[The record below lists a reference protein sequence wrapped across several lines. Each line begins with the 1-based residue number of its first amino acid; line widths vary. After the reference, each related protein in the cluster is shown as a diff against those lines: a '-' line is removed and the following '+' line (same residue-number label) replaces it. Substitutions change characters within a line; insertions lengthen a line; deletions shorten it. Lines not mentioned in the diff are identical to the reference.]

1 MTALSAKVS
10 AENKEQDASGTDL
23 SALFDQYFEVVE
35 ADTPELLDQ
44 VFRLRHKVYCV
55 ENPFED
61 PAAHPDGREKDLY
74 DDHAVHAAL
83 IFRGTSQ
90 VMGCV
95 RLILP
100 DTDSPALALP
110 VSELLD
116 EESLKALNSLPLDR
130 TAEISRYAVSKDFR
144 RRKGEERYADVGF
157 PYLNPKD
164 ERRIMPHVTLGL
176 MRGAL
181 QLCRAN
187 GITHFC
193 AVMEPS
199 LMRLVARFGLM
210 FQPIGPTV
218 DYHGRRQPCFATL
231 AHLDK
236 GMQKRSK
243 GFYDVVTR
251 CVQT

>member
-1 MTALSAKVS
+1 MTALLAKTNQEEEDQAAPGS
-10 AENKEQDASGTDL
+10 DL
-23 SALFDQYFEVVE
+23 GALFDQYFEVVP

-61 PAAHPDGREKDLY
+61 PTQHLDGRERDQY

-100 DTDSPALALP
+100 DRDSQALGLP
-110 VSELLD
+110 VADLLD
-116 EESLKALNSLPLDR
+116 EESLKVLNSLPVDR

-164 ERRIMPHVTLGL
+164 ERRIMPHITLGL

-181 QLCRAN
+181 QLCVAN

-218 DYHGRRQPCFATL
+218 EYHGRRQPCFATL

-243 GFYDVVTR
+243 GFYHVVTG
-251 CVQT
+251 